1 MTRNCCP
8 TCRSEIFIKNGATS
22 YGKQN
27 YKCSNCGRQFVLE
40 IDPKGLTCEKKE
52 LVQKLLLER
61 ISLAGISRVVEVSE
75 PTIAN
80 YVVSLYK
87 KIPDDLGYQMDQE
100 ENAFFLTGLELDEM
114 WSFVF
119 SKKNKEWIWLAL
131 DKKSNQIVAM
141 HVGDRSTKSAQIFFE
156 SIPEEIRK
164 KRIFFTDHYEAY
176 KSVLPQEQHEPGN
189 RTDAVTNKIERFNCT
204 FRQRC
209 SRLVRK
215 SLSFSKR
222 IWQHIHAFKYF
233 IFHYNHRK
241 YQEYLFSQQS
251 LILIH

>member
-1 MTRNCCP
+1 
-8 TCRSEIFIKNGATS
+8 
-22 YGKQN
+22 
-27 YKCSNCGRQFVLE
+27 
-40 IDPKGLTCEKKE
+40 
-52 LVQKLLLER
+52 
-61 ISLAGISRVVEVSE
+61 
-75 PTIAN
+75 
-80 YVVSLYK
+80 
-87 KIPDDLGYQMDQE
+87 
-100 ENAFFLTGLELDEM
+100 M

-164 KRIFFTDHYEAY
+164 KGIFFTDHYEAY